1 MISVSFFFIFAR
13 PARVFACAALVMFG
27 VSAGLGPALAQTM
40 QGVPNALQGFSQ
52 NRDQPVQIE
61 AATLEVRDKD
71 QTASFT
77 GDVKVVQGDT
87 TMLSK
92 SLVVF
97 YDREGGDKPG
107 DKAGDKAATK
117 GTTMK
122 AAQPGPGGSQKIK
135 RLEARGGVTV
145 TQKDQTVTGAIGIF
159 DMRAN
164 TVTLQGGVVLTQGQN
179 VLRGERLVVD
189 LTSGAARVES
199 GKSTNGRVQGLFHA
213 GGGSPLAPGAVPGA
227 LPGAAAG
234 AASGANS
241 GKPAATPQTPAAS
254 PGKPLKLNALPLIQS
269 GALSVIGVSSIIL

>member
-1 MISVSFFFIFAR
+1 MISFSFPSIVAGPTRIF
-13 PARVFACAALVMFG
+13 VCAAMVMLG
-27 VSAGLGPALAQTM
+27 ADAGFAQTM

-87 TMLSK
+87 TMRSK

-97 YDREGGDKPG
+97 YDRDGGDKPG
-107 DKAGDKAATK
+107 DKSAAK

-213 GGGSPLAPGAVPGA
+213 GGGSPLAPGATPGG
-227 LPGAAAG
+227 LPGVATGAAAG
-234 AASGANS
+234 ASSA
-241 GKPAATPQTPAAS
+241 KPATTTQTPAAA
-254 PGKPLKLNALPLIQS
+254 PGKPLRLNALPIVHP
-269 GALSVIGVSSIIL
+269 AA

>member
-1 MISVSFFFIFAR
+1 MTRAFFSIAASHAR
-13 PARVFACAALVMFG
+13 MFACAAAVMLGFG
-27 VSAGLGPALAQTM
+27 AGLSPALAQTM

-87 TMLSK
+87 TMRSK

-97 YDREGGDKPG
+97 YDRESGEKPDG
-107 DKAGDKAATK
+107 KAGDKGASKAATK

-179 VLRGERLVVD
+179 VLRGERLIVD
-189 LTSGAARVES
+189 LASGAARVES

-213 GGGSPLAPGAVPGA
+213 SGGSPLQGGAVS
-227 LPGAAAG
+227 LPGAA
-234 AASGANS
+234 SGSGS
-241 GKPAATPQTPAAS
+241 GKPAAAPS
-254 PGKPLKLNALPLIQS
+254 PGKPLKLNALPP
-269 GALSVIGVSSIIL
+269 ARPAA